1 MPSSSCLPCLPAI
14 TWTGLL
20 PQRGHVF
27 LEGSHPSHPRAL
39 LKVEKSSWLPTLP
52 LMNRELLSGPQGG
65 VAPCFS

>member
-1 MPSSSCLPCLPAI
+1 MPGSSCLPCLPAI

-27 LEGSHPSHPRAL
+27 LEGSCPSHPRAL